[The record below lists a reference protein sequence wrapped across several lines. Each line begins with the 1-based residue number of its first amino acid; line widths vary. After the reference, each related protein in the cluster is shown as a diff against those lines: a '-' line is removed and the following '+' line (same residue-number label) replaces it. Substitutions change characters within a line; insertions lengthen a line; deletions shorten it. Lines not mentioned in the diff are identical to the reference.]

1 MDILLGESKVLE
13 YKSTFTKSLL
23 KAVSAFAN
31 FHDGRIIIGINDDKT
46 LIGVD
51 NPEELRL
58 NIENSINDNLEPC
71 PYYEISTKTIDDKTI
86 LIISVYKGDNTPY
99 TVNNKAYKRSDTATV
114 QVDKF
119 LYQNL
124 ILAGRNKGFDGL
136 ASSVQ
141 ELYFNYLESKMRK
154 ILGINSLSEDLL
166 ISLGLIE
173 NRKYNN
179 AAALFSDDNPVDSS
193 VIQMIAYNDRTVLG
207 IKDRVESKNTS
218 ILKQFDEC
226 LDFYKKHINISE
238 IIDGAY
244 RKTVE
249 EVPLVAYRESIA
261 NLLVHR
267 DYMKNVDS
275 RIEIFSDRIE
285 IVSPGGL
292 PIGILE
298 DEYLEGRI
306 SIPRNRIIADI
317 FLRLKIIEKLG
328 TGIRRIK
335 EYYREYDTKPEFII
349 TENSITVILP
359 RINKEIKKVNEI
371 NLDRLNSN
379 ELLIYYII
387 KDNGKINRKD
397 IENKVDLKKSQIL
410 QIINNLRE
418 YNLVIKRG
426 QGINTEYMIK

>member
-13 YKSTFTKSLL
+13 YKSTFTKNIL
-23 KAVSAFAN
+23 KTVSAFAN
-31 FHDGRIIIGINDDKT
+31 FHDGMIVIGITDDKT
-46 LIGVD
+46 LVGVD

-58 NIENSINDNLEPC
+58 NIENSINDNLQPC
-71 PYYEISTKTIDDKTI
+71 PYYEISTQIIESKTI
-86 LIISVYKGDNTPY
+86 LVISVYKGDNTPY

-136 ASSVQ
+136 ISSVQ

-166 ISLGLIE
+166 ISLSLME

-193 VIQMIAYNDRTVLG
+193 IIQMIAYNDTTVLG
-207 IKDRVESKNTS
+207 IKDKVESKNTS

-226 LDFYKKHINISE
+226 LDFYRKHINISE
-238 IIDGAY
+238 IIDGPY
-244 RKTVE
+244 RTTIE

-261 NLLVHR
+261 NLIVHR

-335 EYYREYDTKPEFII
+335 EYYREYDAKPDFII

-359 RINKEIKKVNEI
+359 RINKVIKNVNEI

-379 ELLIYYII
+379 ELLLYYII
-387 KDNGKINRKD
+387 KDNGNIKRSD
-397 IENKVDLKKSQIL
+397 IEKKIDLKKSQIL
-410 QIINNLRE
+410 QIINKLRE
-418 YNLVIKRG
+418 YNLVLKTG
-426 QGINTEYMIK
+426 QGVNTKYMIK

>member
-23 KAVSAFAN
+23 KTVSAFAN
-31 FHDGRIIIGINDDKT
+31 FHDGRIVIGINDDKT

-136 ASSVQ
+136 TSSVQ
-141 ELYFNYLESKMRK
+141 ALYFNYLESKMRK

-193 VIQMIAYNDRTVLG
+193 VIQMIAYNDGTVLG

-418 YNLVIKRG
+418 YNLVIKTG

>member
-23 KAVSAFAN
+23 KTVSAFAN

-124 ILAGRNKGFDGL
+124 ILAGKNKGFDGL

-418 YNLVIKRG
+418 YNLVIKTG

>member
-1 MDILLGESKVLE
+1 MDILYGNPIILE

-418 YNLVIKRG
+418 YNLVIKTG

>member
-23 KAVSAFAN
+23 KTVSAFAN

-218 ILKQFDEC
+218 ILKQFDDC

-418 YNLVIKRG
+418 YNLVIKTG

>member
-1 MDILLGESKVLE
+1 MIV
-13 YKSTFTKSLL
+13 
-23 KAVSAFAN
+23 
-31 FHDGRIIIGINDDKT
+31 IGITDDKT
-46 LIGVD
+46 LVGVD

-58 NIENSINDNLEPC
+58 NIENSINDNLQPC
-71 PYYEISTKTIDDKTI
+71 PYYEISTQIIESKTI
-86 LIISVYKGDNTPY
+86 LVISVYKGDNTPY

-136 ASSVQ
+136 ISSVQ

-166 ISLGLIE
+166 ISLSLME

-193 VIQMIAYNDRTVLG
+193 IIQMIAYNDTTVLG
-207 IKDRVESKNTS
+207 IKDKVESKNTS

-226 LDFYKKHINISE
+226 LDFYRKHINISE
-238 IIDGAY
+238 IIDGPY
-244 RKTVE
+244 RTTIE

-261 NLLVHR
+261 NLIVHR

-335 EYYREYDTKPEFII
+335 EYYREYDAKPDFII

-359 RINKEIKKVNEI
+359 RINKVIKNVNEI

-379 ELLIYYII
+379 ELLLYYII
-387 KDNGKINRKD
+387 KDNGNIKRSD
-397 IENKVDLKKSQIL
+397 IEKKIDLKKSQIL
-410 QIINNLRE
+410 QIINKLRE
-418 YNLVIKRG
+418 YNLVLKTG
-426 QGINTEYMIK
+426 QGVNTKYMIK

>member
-13 YKSTFTKSLL
+13 YKSTFTKNIL
-23 KAVSAFAN
+23 KTVSAFAN
-31 FHDGRIIIGINDDKT
+31 FHDGMIVIGITDDKT
-46 LIGVD
+46 LVGVD

-58 NIENSINDNLEPC
+58 NIENSINDNLQPC
-71 PYYEISTKTIDDKTI
+71 SYYEISTQIIESKTI
-86 LIISVYKGDNTPY
+86 LVISVYKGDNTPY

-136 ASSVQ
+136 ISSVQ

-166 ISLGLIE
+166 ISLSLME

-193 VIQMIAYNDRTVLG
+193 IIQMIAYNDTTVLG
-207 IKDRVESKNTS
+207 IKDKVESKNTS

-226 LDFYKKHINISE
+226 LDFYRKHINISE
-238 IIDGAY
+238 IIDGPY

-261 NLLVHR
+261 NLIVHR

-335 EYYREYDTKPEFII
+335 EYYREYDAKPDFII

-359 RINKEIKKVNEI
+359 RINKVIKNTNEI

-379 ELLIYYII
+379 ELLLYYII
-387 KDNGKINRKD
+387 KDNGNIKRSD
-397 IENKVDLKKSQIL
+397 IEKKIDLKKSQIL
-410 QIINNLRE
+410 QIINKLRE
-418 YNLVIKRG
+418 YNLVLKTG
-426 QGINTEYMIK
+426 QGVNTKYMIK

>member
-218 ILKQFDEC
+218 ILKQFDDC

-418 YNLVIKRG
+418 YNLVIKTG